1 MQCKELQAALAEDEL
16 SALSREAREHLS
28 GCPDCQ
34 GLLADFSAI
43 IAVAKTI
50 PAEVNPPQRVWVALH
65 AQMEAEGMFRHAQPA
80 EALPARSGWSGLAV
94 FFRPRVLATVGAAV
108 FVAAGAVYIAQRP
121 GTRTD
126 TPAQVAAVPTANANA
141 ADTVKQSTPAEAATN
156 QPSPVVTSPKHRGL
170 AMTAGLTV
178 PAAPRESKGELA
190 PSPSETAYFG
200 DSAAVL
206 SETENNLPARRVA
219 ENATVEAALHENL
232 HTLNEFITECESRLK
247 QNPQDQLTRE
257 YLRMAYQQKAELLNA
272 MMDSG
277 RSEH

>member
-1 MQCKELQAALAEDEL
+1 MQCKELQAVLADDEL
-16 SALSREAREHLS
+16 NALSREAREHLT

-43 IAVAKTI
+43 LAAAKTI
-50 PAEVNPPQRVWVALH
+50 PAEVNPPQRVWVALQ
-65 AQMEAEGMFRHAQPA
+65 AQMEAEGMLRDAQPV
-80 EALPARSGWSGLAV
+80 EAIPARSGWSGIAA
-94 FFRPRVLATVGAAV
+94 FFRPRVLATIGAAV

-121 GTRTD
+121 GTQTSV
-126 TPAQVAAVPTANANA
+126 PVAAVPTANANA
-141 ADTVKQSTPAEAATN
+141 ADTVKPGTPVEATAV
-156 QPSPVVTSPKHRGL
+156 QPPPVLTSPKHRGV
-170 AMTAGLTV
+170 AETARLITPPV
-178 PAAPRESKGELA
+178 PRESKGELA

-206 SETENNLPARRVA
+206 SETENNLPTRRVA
-219 ENATVEAALHENL
+219 ENAAVEAALHENL
-232 HTLNEFITECESRLK
+232 HTLNEFIAECESRLK
-247 QNPQDQLTRE
+247 QNPRDQLTRE